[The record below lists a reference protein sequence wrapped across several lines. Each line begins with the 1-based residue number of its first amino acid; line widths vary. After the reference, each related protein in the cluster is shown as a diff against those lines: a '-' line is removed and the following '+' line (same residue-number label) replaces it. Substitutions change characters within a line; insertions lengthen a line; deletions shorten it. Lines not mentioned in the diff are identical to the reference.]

1 MARHKEFDREV
12 VLEKAMATFWRYGYE
27 GTSVQTLVENMG
39 INRGSIYDTFGDKRS
54 LFLAAIQHYNE
65 AVVKKLIVALEA
77 PGASKQVI
85 IDRFYNLI
93 DRAVAD
99 KDRKGCLLVNTAVE
113 VCPHDA
119 DTASQIAA
127 DFKRIENAFKKALS
141 RAQEKGELGG
151 DRDVTALARYLTCNL
166 QGLRVISKVNPDP
179 KFLRDIAKVA
189 LSALD

>member
-77 PGASKQVI
+77 PDASKQVI

-119 DTASQIAA
+119 HTASQIAA

-141 RAQEKGELGG
+141 RAREKGELSG